1 MYSVAIAVIRG
12 CWIIFLIVWIVAA
25 VSTKRSVY
33 RESRVERLR
42 YSIALVAG
50 CFLLFRGHRL
60 GYPLNARV
68 IAQMDAIALAGAIL
82 CVAGLVFCIWARVIL
97 GRNWSG
103 TITLKERHEL
113 IVRGPYRL
121 VRHPI
126 YTGLLAMVFATVIVL
141 GHVAGIIGAVL
152 VFLSFWIKLSNEEE
166 VMTRQFGNEYVAYQR
181 RVRRLI
187 PFIL

>member
-1 MYSVAIAVIRG
+1 MYSLAIDVIRG
-12 CWIIFLIVWIVAA
+12 CWIILTIVWILAA

-33 RESRVERLR
+33 RESRVGRLR

-50 CFLLFRGHRL
+50 CFLLFRGDRMV
-60 GYPLNARV
+60 YPLNVRI

-82 CVAGLVFCIWARVIL
+82 CVAGLAFCIWARVAL
-97 GRNWSG
+97 GSNWSG
-103 TITLKERHEL
+103 TITLKEKHEL

-126 YTGLLAMVFATVIVL
+126 YTGLLAMVFATLIVL
-141 GHVAGIIGAVL
+141 GHIAGVIGAVL
-152 VFLSFWIKLSNEEE
+152 IFLSFWIKLSTEEE
-166 VMTRQFGNEYVAYQR
+166 VMLKQFGNEYVAYQQ

-187 PFIL
+187 PFVL